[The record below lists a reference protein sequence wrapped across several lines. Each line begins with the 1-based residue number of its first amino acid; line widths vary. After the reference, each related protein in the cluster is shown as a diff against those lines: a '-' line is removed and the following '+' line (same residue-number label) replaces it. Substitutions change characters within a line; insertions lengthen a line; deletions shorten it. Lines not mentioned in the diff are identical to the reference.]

1 MKNIK
6 NTIIYISIFIS
17 FILSPTN
24 IYALDNR
31 GCPTNYAELQSV
43 SGHKELLSE
52 VARERGYTSFSDAGK
67 VDSSAMSALRRMK
80 DAANN
85 EDKNIIE
92 ISGYRSYND
101 QVGTFFA
108 RSDVTNPITRCYT
121 GTANR
126 DEVKRQYLARGE
138 ASAPP
143 GFSEHHSGKA
153 FDFNSVEITFEN
165 TPEFKWL
172 ESNASKYGFRL
183 SYPKNSTK
191 GAGYE
196 PWHWYYVGGGIN
208 EDTVNNS
215 DGSGTASTD
224 SSTPSSSASTTA
236 GNVTYQSYTNFP
248 GVGRISDLCQLINAL
263 WLLGFA
269 VLLTSVLGMF
279 LWGGYIYVTAGVNAG
294 KVNQAKE
301 IFTNTITG
309 LIIGLSIFIIIN
321 IINPRLLQGNCSI
334 PSIGI
339 TGTGAGQ
346 PTLGGE
352 NVLCNVNPNH
362 PWLQKLGSST
372 LNTGPTGSCVQTSL
386 DNMDRLGIPSFSGG
400 TTNDPNNSRGAMVQ
414 LVKSGNWTSCALPGS
429 TSKTISSSYG
439 SIQASVINADAYET
453 LAKNGQIPSGSI
465 IFQTRHGWNY
475 GGGASGNDMGIV
487 RNGGRITHNYAPMSP
502 IIYGDAKEVVIL
514 IPNK

>member
-6 NTIIYISIFIS
+6 NTILYISIFIF
-17 FILSPTN
+17 FILNPIE

-31 GCPTNYAELQSV
+31 GCPTSYAELQSV
-43 SGHKELLSE
+43 SGHKEFLAE
-52 VARERGYTSFSDAGK
+52 IAKERGYTAVNDAGK
-67 VDSSAMSALRRMK
+67 VDPSANSALTKMK
-80 DAANN
+80 EAAKK
-85 EDKNIIE
+85 EGKNINE

-101 QVGTFFA
+101 QVSTFFA

-121 GTANR
+121 GPANR

-153 FDFNSVEITFEN
+153 FDFNSVERTFEN

-172 ESNASKYGFRL
+172 ESNASKYGFKL

-196 PWHWYYVGGGIN
+196 PWHWYYTGGGIN
-208 EDTVNNS
+208 EDTANNS
-215 DGSGTASTD
+215 GGSGTASTD
-224 SSTPSSSASTTA
+224 SSTSSSSASTTA
-236 GNVTYQSYTNFP
+236 GTVTYQSYTNFP
-248 GVGRISDLCQLINAL
+248 GVGRISSLCQLITAL

-279 LWGGYIYVTAGVNAG
+279 LWAGYMYVTAGVNAG

-321 IINPRLLQGNCSI
+321 IINPGLLQGNCSI
-334 PSIGI
+334 PSVGS

-372 LNTGPTGSCVQTSL
+372 LNTGPTGSCVTTTL
-386 DNMDRLGIPSFSGG
+386 NNMERLGVPNFSGG
-400 TTNDPNNSRGAMVQ
+400 TGDDPNNSRGAMVR
-414 LVKSGNWTSCALPGS
+414 LVKTGNWTSCALPGS
-429 TSKTISSSYG
+429 TNKTISSSYG
-439 SIQASVINADAYET
+439 SIQAAVINADAYET
-453 LAKNGQIPSGSI
+453 LAKNGQIPSGAI
-465 IFQTRHGWNY
+465 IFQTRHGWQY

-487 RNGGRITHNYAPMSP
+487 RNGGRITHNYESMSP

-514 IPNK
+514 IPSK